1 MSNTAESVV
10 DVKVVPFDD
19 GHDIDDSGV
28 AVDEGLGVD
37 EAESLLY
44 DARLALMSI
53 LPRCVIHSLGNL
65 PA

>member
-1 MSNTAESVV
+1 MSNSAESVV

-37 EAESLLY
+37 EEESLLC
-44 DARLALMSI
+44 DAKLALMSI
-53 LPRCVIHSLGNL
+53 LPT
-65 PA
+65 